1 MTRRFSYFVFKISS
15 CTKHALLLL
24 LLLLL
29 LLQLIDLVS
38 IHLSLGAAENRDY
51 GIS

>member
-15 CTKHALLLL
+15 CTKHALLL